1 MNKILDRQILESKM
15 FEYYFNLY
23 GTDKARDHGYH
34 EAYSKLFKDRY
45 YVKNIFEIGI
55 GLGFSKNA
63 WKVLYPNAKLFF
75 VDNNSDFLINE
86 DNVFSYYADQ
96 NNIDTFRDFRS
107 KTNEIFYDLIIDDA
121 SHNFE
126 LTHDTF
132 LEASQWLNRG
142 GVYVIE
148 DIKDLDVKKWKSQLD
163 LYKNKYSV
171 EYIDLTDTHKTE
183 CSDSYLII
191 IRSISE

>member
-1 MNKILDRQILESKM
+1 MNKILDRQTMQSKM

-34 EAYSKLFKDRY
+34 DAYSKLFKDRY
-45 YVKNIFEIGI
+45 SVRNIFEIGI

-75 VDNNSDFLINE
+75 IDNNIDFLINE
-86 DNVFSYYADQ
+86 NNVFSYYADQ
-96 NNIDTFRDFRS
+96 NNMNTFKDVRS

-126 LTHDTF
+126 LTYNSF
-132 LEASQWLNRG
+132 LEVIEWLNYD

-148 DIKDLDVKKWKSQLD
+148 DIKYIDVERWKSELD
-163 LYKNKYSV
+163 LYKDKYSV
-171 EYIDLTDTHKTE
+171 EYIDLTDIYKTE
-183 CSDSYLII
+183 HSDSYLII
-191 IRSISE
+191 IRRVDE

>member
-1 MNKILDRQILESKM
+1 MNKILDRQICQSKM

-34 EAYSKLFKDRY
+34 DAYSKLFKDRY
-45 YVKNIFEIGI
+45 SVKNIFEIGI

-75 VDNNSDFLINE
+75 VDNNPDFLINE

-96 NNIDTFRDFRS
+96 NNIDTFKDFRS

-126 LTHDTF
+126 LTYSSF
-132 LEASQWLNRG
+132 LEIVQWLNND

-148 DIKDLDVKKWKSQLD
+148 DIKDSDVEKWKSQLE
-163 LYKNKYSV
+163 LYKDKYSV
-171 EYIDLTDTHKTE
+171 EYVDLTDTYKTDYN
-183 CSDSYLII
+183 DSYLII
-191 IRSISE
+191 IRRING

>member
-1 MNKILDRQILESKM
+1 MNKILDRDTLQSNM

-34 EAYSKLFKDRY
+34 KAYSKLFKDRY
-45 YVKNIFEIGI
+45 SVKNIFEIGI

-75 VDNNSDFLINE
+75 VDNNPDFLINE
-86 DNVFSYYADQ
+86 DGVFSYYADQ
-96 NNIDTFRDFRS
+96 NNIDTFKDFRY
-107 KTNEIFYDLIIDDA
+107 KTNEIFYDLVIDDA

-126 LTHDTF
+126 LTYNTF
-132 LEASQWLNRG
+132 LEVSKWLNYE

-148 DIKDLDVKKWKSQLD
+148 DIKDLDVEKWKSKLEAQVD
-163 LYKNKYSV
+163 KYAV
-171 EYIDLTDTHKTE
+171 EYVDLTDTHKTE
-183 CSDSYLII
+183 YNDSYLII
-191 IRSISE
+191 VRRIYE